1 MSKKTNRAVNFA
13 EFNSGETDAYEPPK
27 YLVKPQP
34 NDTGFFMFKKEFDNQ
49 KSYFQPK
56 IASNNPEI
64 PTNESNENLDNDDD
78 LDNDDLD
85 NDDDDLD
92 NDDLDNDDDDNDD
105 DDD

>member
-49 KSYFQPK
+49 KSYFQPR

-64 PTNESNENLDNDDD
+64 PTNKSNENLDN
-78 LDNDDLD
+78 NDDLD

-92 NDDLDNDDDDNDD
+92 NDDDDLDNDDDD
-105 DDD
+105 